1 LLISG
6 AGRCGQACARRA
18 SSRLSLARTP
28 GPAPRSGAALIISKR
43 AGHYDSA
50 FMQKTYVH
58 ASDEDLQRGRSAVAK
73 IHKIA

>member
-1 LLISG
+1 
-6 AGRCGQACARRA
+6 
-18 SSRLSLARTP
+18 
-28 GPAPRSGAALIISKR
+28 LIISKR